1 MTTSTTDFYDTIRE
15 RSESDADFRIS
26 LLENAAESIISGD
39 LEECKAALRLY
50 IKTSIGYKQLADLTG
65 IHPKSLV
72 RMLGPRWQPPII
84 KPHALASENPPT
96 RRHSIRSQ
104 SNTPNRKP
112 NPSCNN
118 HIAPQQHPHYIN
130 PSAKTR

>member
-1 MTTSTTDFYDTIRE
+1 MATLQADETRETRMTTSTTDFYDTIRE

-72 RMLGPRWQPPII
+72 RMLGPDG
-84 KPHALASENPPT
+84 NP
-96 RRHSIRSQ
+96 RS
-104 SNTPNRKP
+104 SNLT
-112 NPSCNN
+112 
-118 HIAPQQHPHYIN
+118 HLL
-130 PSAKTR
+130 AKTLQHEGIRFEVKATPQTANPTLAATTT